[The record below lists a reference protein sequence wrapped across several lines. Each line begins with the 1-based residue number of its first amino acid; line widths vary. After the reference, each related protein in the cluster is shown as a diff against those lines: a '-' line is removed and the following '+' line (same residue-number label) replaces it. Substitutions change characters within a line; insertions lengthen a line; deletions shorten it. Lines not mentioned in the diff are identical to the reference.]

1 MKHIVIIGNGIS
13 GITAARHIRKMCNDR
28 ITIISSETQHFF
40 SRTALM
46 YIYMGHL
53 QYAHTKPYEDFFWK
67 KNKLELMFDHV
78 EKVNCDA
85 KNLQFKSGQSIKY
98 DILIIASGSRSNK
111 FGWPGQE
118 LQGVQALYSYPDLQ
132 LMELNSKGI
141 KKAAIVG
148 GGLIGIEMA
157 EMLSTRNIEV
167 TFLVREPEFWSVVLP
182 LQEASLISQHIRS
195 HRIDLRLNTE
205 LKEIQN
211 DGNGKVKSILTNNGE
226 EISCQFVGLAVGVCP
241 NIEFLKDSGIKT
253 NRGVL
258 VDEFLQTNI
267 PDVYASGD
275 CV

>member
-46 YIYMGHL
+46 YIYMGHM

-67 KNKLELMFDHV
+67 KNKLDLMFDHV
-78 EKVNCDA
+78 GKVDCDT
-85 KNLQFKSGQSIKY
+85 KSLQFRSGLSIEY
-98 DILIIASGSRSNK
+98 DILIIATGSKSNK
-111 FGWPGQE
+111 FGWTGQD
-118 LQGVQALYSYPDLQ
+118 LRGVQALYSYSDLQ
-132 LMELNSKGI
+132 LMEQHSKGI
-141 KKAAIVG
+141 KKAVIVG

-182 LQEASLISQHIRS
+182 LQEARLVSRHIRS
-195 HRIDLRLNTE
+195 HHIDLRLNTE

-211 DGNGKVKSILTNNGE
+211 DGNGKVKSILTNKGE
-226 EISCQFVGLAVGVCP
+226 EIVCQFVGLAVGVSP
-241 NIEFLKDSGIKT
+241 NVEFLQGSGIKT

-258 VDEFLQTNI
+258 VNEFLQTK
-267 PDVYASGD
+267 
-275 CV
+275 